1 MQQPHLNIIW
11 WQLIVFVNILQIFLV
26 PRYDEHLITCSILL
40 FLFRYFQ
47 SSLVGRFLLG
57 SYISDCMPVYILIVL
72 VISDLFL
79 MQAGKKRKKFKIQKS
94 KKDSKSKNPKINTP
108 LCDNTKTKRTPRI
121 QIQIIFGGGSK
132 PPRLFLPLIN
142 FYTYPLSPIID

>member
-1 MQQPHLNIIW
+1 MQRPHLNIIW
-11 WQLIVFVNILQIFLV
+11 GQLIVFVNILQIFLV

-79 MQAGKKRKKFKIQKS
+79 MQAGRRKKEKS
-94 KKDSKSKNPKINTP
+94 LKSKNPKKIQNPKSKNYT
-108 LCDNTKTKRTPRI
+108 LVFIYKRQSVRPKSKSKI
-121 QIQIIFGGGSK
+121 IIFCEV
-132 PPRLFLPLIN
+132 
-142 FYTYPLSPIID
+142 

>member
-1 MQQPHLNIIW
+1 LQQPHLNIIW

-94 KKDSKSKNPKINTP
+94 KKDSKPKIQMHTLVYIYKRQSVRPKSKSKINFVGRKNPKFRFNI
-108 LCDNTKTKRTPRI
+108 LI
-121 QIQIIFGGGSK
+121 YL
-132 PPRLFLPLIN
+132 LF
-142 FYTYPLSPIID
+142 

>member
-1 MQQPHLNIIW
+1 LQQPHLNIIW

-79 MQAGKKRKKFKIQKS
+79 MQAGRRKKEKS
-94 KKDSKSKNPKINTP
+94 LKSKNPKKIQNPKSKNYT
-108 LCDNTKTKRTPRI
+108 LVYIYKRQSVRPKSKSKI
-121 QIQIIFGGGSK
+121 IIFCEV
-132 PPRLFLPLIN
+132 
-142 FYTYPLSPIID
+142 

>member
-79 MQAGKKRKKFKIQKS
+79 MQAGRRKKEKS
-94 KKDSKSKNPKINTP
+94 LKSKNPKKIQNPKSKNYT
-108 LCDNTKTKRTPRI
+108 LVYIYKRQSVRPKSKSKI
-121 QIQIIFGGGSK
+121 IIFVRCK
-132 PPRLFLPLIN
+132 TLKF
-142 FYTYPLSPIID
+142 

>member
-1 MQQPHLNIIW
+1 LQQPHLNIIW

-47 SSLVGRFLLG
+47 SSLVGCFLLG

-79 MQAGKKRKKFKIQKS
+79 MQAGRRKKEKS
-94 KKDSKSKNPKINTP
+94 LKSKNPKKIQNPKSKNYT
-108 LCDNTKTKRTPRI
+108 LVYIYKRQSVRPKSKSKI
-121 QIQIIFGGGSK
+121 IIFCEV
-132 PPRLFLPLIN
+132 
-142 FYTYPLSPIID
+142 

>member
-79 MQAGKKRKKFKIQKS
+79 MQAGRRKKEKS
-94 KKDSKSKNPKINTP
+94 LKSKNPKKIQNPKSKNYT
-108 LCDNTKTKRTPRI
+108 LVYIYKRQSVRPKSKSKI
-121 QIQIIFGGGSK
+121 IIFCEV
-132 PPRLFLPLIN
+132 
-142 FYTYPLSPIID
+142 

>member
-79 MQAGKKRKKFKIQKS
+79 MQAGRRKKEKS
-94 KKDSKSKNPKINTP
+94 LKSKNPKKIQNPKSKNHT
-108 LCDNTKTKRTPRI
+108 LVYIYKRQSVRPK
-121 QIQIIFGGGSK
+121 SK
-132 PPRLFLPLIN
+132 SKIN
-142 FYTYPLSPIID
+142 FVGRKNPKFRFNILIYLLF

>member
-79 MQAGKKRKKFKIQKS
+79 MQAGRRKKEKS
-94 KKDSKSKNPKINTP
+94 LKSKNPKKIQNPKSKNHT
-108 LCDNTKTKRTPRI
+108 LVYIYKRQSVRPKSKSKI
-121 QIQIIFGGGSK
+121 IIFCEV
-132 PPRLFLPLIN
+132 
-142 FYTYPLSPIID
+142 